1 MAWRR
6 GRGTVQVEL
15 ANVQSKIETWSEALD
30 GDEGMIQYIQNERS
44 EREALK
50 GLIKG
55 ALWLGGLF
63 IGAPA
68 FALSLI
74 ELVRMVNGK

>member
-1 MAWRR
+1 
-6 GRGTVQVEL
+6 
-15 ANVQSKIETWSEALD
+15 
-30 GDEGMIQYIQNERS
+30 MIQYIQNERS